1 MVPNYQQ
8 HRKFLAL
15 RQEWDFGNM
24 KITKFQNVEGTK
36 VSIDYNLMS
45 LLDVGLLVQIIFAHL
60 DSNGP
65 YM

>member
-1 MVPNYQQ
+1 
-8 HRKFLAL
+8 
-15 RQEWDFGNM
+15 M

-45 LLDVGLLVQIIFAHL
+45 LLDVGLLAQVIFAHL

-65 YM
+65 NM